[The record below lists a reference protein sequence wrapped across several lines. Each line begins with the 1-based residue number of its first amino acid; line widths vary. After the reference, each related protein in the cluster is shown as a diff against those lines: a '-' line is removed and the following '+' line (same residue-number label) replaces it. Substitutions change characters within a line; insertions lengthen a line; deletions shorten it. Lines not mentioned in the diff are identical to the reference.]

1 MKKHVNMW
9 SYWLGLA
16 SAVVALVMRAFNAFG
31 VWLPGAVVQGV
42 TVWYMSFYK
51 AALLFLLINI
61 ATTLDRWCR
70 ALLSQSANAMHRDQ
84 MVADSQATVKF
95 RTARAGI

>member
-1 MKKHVNMW
+1 MKNHINIW

-16 SAVVALVMRAFNAFG
+16 SAVIALVMRAFNAFG
-31 VWLPGAVVQGV
+31 FWLPGAVVQGV

-61 ATTLDRWCR
+61 ATALDRWCR
-70 ALLSQSANAMHRDQ
+70 ILLSQSANAMHDDQ
-84 MVADSQATVKF
+84 TVADGQAGRRF
-95 RTARAGI
+95 RTAKAGI